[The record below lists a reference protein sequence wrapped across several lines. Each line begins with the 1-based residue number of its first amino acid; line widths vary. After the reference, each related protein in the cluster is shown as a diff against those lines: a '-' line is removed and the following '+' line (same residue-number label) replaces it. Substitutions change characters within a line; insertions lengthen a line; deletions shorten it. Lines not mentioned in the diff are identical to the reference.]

1 MLTLERESRV
11 VAGIYFIRQIR
22 RSGHANVGILKT
34 CPTVLNVEFPITL
47 KQLSAVLMNLLERFR
62 RFEINVPF
70 RRHSTPNHMPEENT
84 IASLPSGAVNAAP
97 KTLGYK
103 EIDKQIEKLRRSAV
117 IKGHIK
123 TTEPVGSHWR
133 PRQAFLDS
141 IFVRP
146 TVLYSGAKETL

>member
-1 MLTLERESRV
+1 MLTLERESRD

-22 RSGHANVGILKT
+22 LSRGHANVGILKT
-34 CPTVLNVEFPITL
+34 CPTVLNVDYPITL
-47 KQLSAVLMNLLERFR
+47 KQLSTVLMNLLERFR

-117 IKGHIK
+117 
-123 TTEPVGSHWR
+123 
-133 PRQAFLDS
+133 
-141 IFVRP
+141 
-146 TVLYSGAKETL
+146 